1 MYFEHWHCGM
11 SRQQRTRAS
20 NLCDTLSTIREAHQ
34 VAHQMATVGYPL
46 RGELPPHCTSPIT
59 YESISDEKV
68 RELWR
73 IERQWRIQQA
83 RLLRQAWY
91 QRQKHLTEVS
101 RVNRMPP
108 TMPPR
113 LRGDPK
119 FAPAFETHKAVPL
132 SKVTLPPM
140 QHSDTDAASEVGSTA
155 SYFTERWLPSDLQL

>member
-1 MYFEHWHCGM
+1 MYFGQRHCGM
-11 SRQQRTRAS
+11 SRQQRTQAS

-34 VAHQMATVGYPL
+34 VAHQMATVGYPQ
-46 RGELPPHCTSPIT
+46 RGKLPSHCTSTKT
-59 YESISDEKV
+59 YESISEDEV

-91 QRQKHLTEVS
+91 QRQKDFTVVS

-113 LRGDPK
+113 LRDDSR
-119 FAPAFETHKAVPL
+119 FAPPFKKHEAVPL

-140 QHSDTDAASEVGSTA
+140 QHSDTDAASEAGSTA
-155 SYFTERWLPSDLQL
+155 SYFTERWLPPDLQF